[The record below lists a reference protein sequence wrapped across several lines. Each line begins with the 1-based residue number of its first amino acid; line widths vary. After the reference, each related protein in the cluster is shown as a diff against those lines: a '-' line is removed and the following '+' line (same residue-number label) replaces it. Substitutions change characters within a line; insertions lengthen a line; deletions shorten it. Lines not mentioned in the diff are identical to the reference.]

1 MIGKNVRSTF
11 TAALVALLG
20 GPVFL
25 ISVDV
30 SAQQAGSSEL
40 EEIVVTARRRAES
53 MQEIPI
59 SVVAVSGDQIE
70 QLSIQTMGDLT
81 QAVPN
86 FSFQNRGSILGNFGM
101 RGIVTN
107 ISNVGVDSGL
117 AVYVDG
123 VLVGRPESFNTALRD
138 VEQVEI
144 LRGPQGTLFGKN
156 TIAGAVNIITPRP
169 TDETSGE
176 FRVEAGNYNRITR
189 TAGSTICTTVVTLT
203 VKKMSRSGHNSTSI
217 PATG

>member
-11 TAALVALLG
+11 TAALIALLG

-86 FSFQNRGSILGNFGM
+86 SRVEIFENAAHWVHHDRFDAF
-101 RGIVTN
+101 
-107 ISNVGVDSGL
+107 VDL
-117 AVYVDG
+117 
-123 VLVGRPESFNTALRD
+123 LRD
-138 VEQVEI
+138 
-144 LRGPQGTLFGKN
+144 FF
-156 TIAGAVNIITPRP
+156 
-169 TDETSGE
+169 D
-176 FRVEAGNYNRITR
+176 
-189 TAGSTICTTVVTLT
+189 
-203 VKKMSRSGHNSTSI
+203 
-217 PATG
+217 